1 MTISGT
7 FHSEYAGRIYF
18 SSSDS
23 GNLVIH
29 FAIRAYKH
37 SKRTILVLFARHP
50 QLKCLNIGTQSAR
63 RGLHPGISFLLFLI
77 VFYDLVGGPP
87 RLVLEGASRLGGPPM
102 ASKGGPRSRRA
113 PYLTSEGGPSLGGPR
128 AAIRFFKLFLEEAP
142 RLGGP
147 AHDI

>member
-1 MTISGT
+1 MPSVFQLNSGNFNLAISFGDLNVLIGPDFYPKITVKCLNIGTHSARNRMTILGT

-50 QLKCLNIGTQSAR
+50 QLKCLNIGTQSAQ
-63 RGLHPGISFLLFLI
+63 RGLHPCISFLLFLI
-77 VFYDLVGGPP
+77 VFFMT
-87 RLVLEGASRLGGPPM
+87 M
-102 ASKGGPRSRRA
+102 A
-113 PYLTSEGGPSLGGPR
+113 SEGGQLPQSPVPG
-128 AAIRFFKLFLEEAP
+128 I
-142 RLGGP
+142 
-147 AHDI
+147 